1 MTTSRMA
8 RGVVWMRADQK
19 ILWIL
24 KKISRVSWKSR
35 EMTEKGR
42 QKKKLWTV
50 SISRGKLFDKEIKK
64 DRVGSIGRDVGEE
77 LNEEDLVDENEDLTD
92 EEYHE
97 DKEQKTK
104 VLNSEKENNK
114 SSG

>member
-1 MTTSRMA
+1 M
-8 RGVVWMRADQK
+8 
-19 ILWIL
+19 
-24 KKISRVSWKSR
+24 
-35 EMTEKGR
+35 
-42 QKKKLWTV
+42 
-50 SISRGKLFDKEIKK
+50 FDKEIKK

-77 LNEEDLVDENEDLTD
+77 LTKEDLVDENEDLTD

-104 VLNSEKENNK
+104 VLNSEKENNN

>member
-1 MTTSRMA
+1 M
-8 RGVVWMRADQK
+8 
-19 ILWIL
+19 
-24 KKISRVSWKSR
+24 
-35 EMTEKGR
+35 
-42 QKKKLWTV
+42 
-50 SISRGKLFDKEIKK
+50 KK

-77 LNEEDLVDENEDLTD
+77 LTEEDLVDENEDLTD

-104 VLNSEKENNK
+104 VLNSEKENNN